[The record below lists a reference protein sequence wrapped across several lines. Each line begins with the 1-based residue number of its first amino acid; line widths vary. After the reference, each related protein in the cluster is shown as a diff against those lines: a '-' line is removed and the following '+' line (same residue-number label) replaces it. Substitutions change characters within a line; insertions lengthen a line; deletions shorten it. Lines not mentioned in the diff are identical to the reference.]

1 MSKILVIFG
10 ATGLQGGSVANY
22 VLQDVQLS
30 KEYQVR
36 AVTRDPSQPAAQDLK
51 DKGAEVVKGDMTDF
65 ESINHA
71 VLGAH
76 TVFGVNAV
84 YENDV
89 RSREIVQ
96 GKATA
101 DAAVTAG
108 AEYFVFSA
116 SQHTGKISGAKYT
129 GVDHYE
135 AKAEVE
141 EYVRTLSIKRAF
153 FAPSVYMENFTS
165 ILVPHPVGDGT
176 YTISN
181 IVSPQTKM
189 PLSQSPRIRFEE
201 IAETISKVT
210 GKTVKYNQVSEEI
223 YHGMLPSSIATRYIK
238 NFLFIQDFGYYG
250 LQTEELIEWASKNA
264 CGNLTTFEEFLN
276 KNPLKL

>member
-1 MSKILVIFG
+1 MSNILVIFG
-10 ATGLQGGSVANY
+10 TTGLQGGSFANY

-65 ESINHA
+65 ESIKHA
-71 VLGAH
+71 VQGAH

-89 RSREIVQ
+89 RSKEIVQ
-96 GKATA
+96 GKAMA

-108 AEYFVFSA
+108 AEYFVFST

-141 EYVRTLSIKRAF
+141 EYIHAVIAVASDSGKYVGAILAEPDKYEGKVF
-153 FAPSVYMENFTS
+153 FAATSVTS
-165 ILVPHPVGDGT
+165 
-176 YTISN
+176 
-181 IVSPQTKM
+181 
-189 PLSQSPRIRFEE
+189 FEE

-250 LQTEELIEWASKNA
+250 LQTDELIEWTSKNA